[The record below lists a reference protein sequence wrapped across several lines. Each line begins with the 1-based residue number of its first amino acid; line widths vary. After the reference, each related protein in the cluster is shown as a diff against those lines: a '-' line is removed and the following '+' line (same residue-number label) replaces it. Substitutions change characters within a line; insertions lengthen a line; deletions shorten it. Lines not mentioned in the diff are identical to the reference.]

1 MPKCCL
7 VLKMMFKILPFDS
20 EIFKLDF
27 ELTKS
32 VFFSLEEI
40 KRAKWKGVFQ
50 EESFFSCYL

>member
-32 VFFSLEEI
+32 VFF
-40 KRAKWKGVFQ
+40 FP
-50 EESFFSCYL
+50 